1 MTDVNLPVDPDD
13 VSPEL
18 ARKRELRRELGATR
32 KARSEAEREVAST
45 QLLDQLKL
53 LPEFAEIMALPALGS
68 IAAYVSYAG
77 EPRTTHIR
85 AFTAQS
91 GIRLA
96 LPIIRPDFALDW
108 AWDSELVA
116 PGRNYA
122 GVPEPTGDVVAHGAD
137 GIVSLHCRVLLVPA
151 LAVDARGYRM
161 GKGGGFY
168 DRLLVGLEH
177 LEARPLMVAV
187 VHDDEVVDELPIEDH
202 DHPVDAVITPTRIIR
217 IPGRRPYIPFT

>member
-1 MTDVNLPVDPDD
+1 MTDEKIVVNPADE
-13 VSPEL
+13 SPEL
-18 ARKRELRRELGATR
+18 ARKRHLRRELGAAR
-32 KARSEAEREVAST
+32 KARSADERTAVSA
-45 QLLDQLKL
+45 QLLKQLQQ
-53 LPEFAEIMALPALGS
+53 LPEFAEIMALPAIGS
-68 IAAYVSYAG
+68 IGAYVSYAG
-77 EPRTTHIR
+77 EPGTIHIR
-85 AFTAQS
+85 EFTTAN

-108 AWDSELVA
+108 AWDSEDVA

-122 GVPEPTGDVVAHGAD
+122 GVPEPTGAVVAHGAD

-168 DRLLVGLEH
+168 DRLLAGLEH

-187 VHDDEVVDELPIEDH
+187 VHDDEVLDELPVEEH
-202 DHPVDAVITPTRIIR
+202 DHPVDAVLTPSRIIR
-217 IPGRRPYIPFT
+217 IPGRRAYLPFG

>member
-1 MTDVNLPVDPDD
+1 MTDEKMPMNPDE

-18 ARKRELRRELGATR
+18 ARKRELRRELGANR
-32 KARSEAEREVAST
+32 RARTDADRADVSAR
-45 QLLDQLKL
+45 LLDQLKE
-53 LPEFAEIMALPALGS
+53 LPEFGEIMAMPAIGS
-68 IAAYVSYAG
+68 IGAYVSYAG
-77 EPRTTHIR
+77 EPGTAHVRE
-85 AFTAQS
+85 FTAAN

-108 AWDSELVA
+108 AWDSEDVA

-122 GVPEPTGDVVAHGAD
+122 GVPEPTGAVVAHGAD

-177 LEARPLMVAV
+177 LEARPLMVAL
-187 VHDDEVVDELPIEDH
+187 VHDDEVLDELPVEEH
-202 DHPVDAVITPTRIIR
+202 DHPVDAVLTPSQIIR
-217 IPGRRPYIPFT
+217 IPGRRGYIPFT